1 MQKAEIALAPLTI
14 TSSRGKVID
23 FTKAYYDVGKLA
35 LYSIT
40 ETSGGM
46 GKFAFLEPFDIN
58 LWLLVLASIIV
69 VSVGVTI
76 TGRLSPYDWHQSPPD
91 HLPLWEARFQ
101 MTIFNSI
108 WQSLTAVL
116 QQGMQLK

>member
-1 MQKAEIALAPLTI
+1 M
-14 TSSRGKVID
+14 
-23 FTKAYYDVGKLA
+23 GKLA

-40 ETSGGM
+40 ETSGDM
-46 GKFAFLEPFDIN
+46 GKFAFLKPFDIN

-69 VSVGVTI
+69 VSVGVAI
-76 TGRLSPYDWHQSPPD
+76 TGRLSPYDWYQNPPD

-101 MTIFNSI
+101 MTIFNSV
-108 WQSLTAVL
+108 WQSLATVL